1 MEEDLLPGE
10 EIEVEDEIILS
21 ENGCPI
27 EPFVNYRKLFAQIL
41 SWTITGSLAITAL
54 ALSPLYFNLS
64 IDFFGWDAITFLGF
78 IISMVL
84 PFWPTRAWLY
94 KIFGGDNE
102 IENCPEVEV
111 EGEVDIAIVGDEEV
125 VAL

>member
-10 EIEVEDEIILS
+10 EIPVEDEITLS

-27 EPFVNYRKLFAQIL
+27 DISTNYYKLAL
-41 SWTITGSLAITAL
+41 SWTITGSLVVTFL

-64 IDFFGWDAITFLGF
+64 IDFFGWDAITFLFF

-102 IENCPEVEV
+102 IEICPEVEV
-111 EGEVDIAIVGDEEV
+111 EGEVDIVIVGDEEV